1 MSKTRKTLT
10 STYHYDPLD
19 RLSGTNET
27 QRFYNNTRIA
37 MEIEGDRKTR
47 FFEADSQPLALQQHG
62 SAPGSTLLATD
73 LQTSVLSG
81 SGPDGTQHAQVYTPF
96 GHHANDALLSVIGF
110 NGERPEPV
118 TGHYLLGQGYRAF
131 NPVLMRFNSPDSW
144 SPFGEGGINAYAYCD
159 NNPLNFNDPSG
170 HFPNLFKAFKNK
182 FMGRVPKRLRPTVVE
197 TRHSSSSS
205 SYSSSSY
212 SSSSYSSSSYSSS
225 SSSSIDMPVTREY
238 FRTSAPQLSNLPPDP
253 LGRAARKALR
263 AEIKRNNSLLKA
275 LNRSI
280 EQDNIALGAV
290 ALNRNSAPE
299 LYDRALDTLVLK
311 DNLLDRNSILKYL
324 LGRPSDH
331 NTGSVLPR
339 YTDDLETHFA
349 LEKSVA
355 KIRETA
361 SAMLY

>member
-1 MSKTRKTLT
+1 MSKTRKTLA

-19 RLSGTNET
+19 RLSSTNAT

-81 SGPDGTQHAQVYTPF
+81 SGPDDNPHAQVYTPF

-159 NNPLNFNDPSG
+159 NEPVMRQDSTGHLWQWAKILGRGLGVVNTTERTNKKIVGLYGAVLKEIKELDTDFISALASANSTTTKTTKSVSGKVGKTISKSRSTLDKALKEIKKANKISSKKGTTTPERNFFSLPDSRRSREILNNPTLAYS
-170 HFPNLFKAFKNK
+170 
-182 FMGRVPKRLRPTVVE
+182 
-197 TRHSSSSS
+197 TRNQVNMDSN
-205 SYSSSSY
+205 
-212 SSSSYSSSSYSSS
+212 
-225 SSSSIDMPVTREY
+225 IRFFVTRS
-238 FRTSAPQLSNLPPDP
+238 R
-253 LGRAARKALR
+253 G
-263 AEIKRNNSLLKA
+263 
-275 LNRSI
+275 
-280 EQDNIALGAV
+280 V
-290 ALNRNSAPE
+290 ALE
-299 LYDRALDTLVLK
+299 ML
-311 DNLLDRNSILKYL
+311 
-324 LGRPSDH
+324 
-331 NTGSVLPR
+331 
-339 YTDDLETHFA
+339 
-349 LEKSVA
+349 KSVERDLDLLMNA
-355 KIRETA
+355 RNIRA
-361 SAMLY
+361 